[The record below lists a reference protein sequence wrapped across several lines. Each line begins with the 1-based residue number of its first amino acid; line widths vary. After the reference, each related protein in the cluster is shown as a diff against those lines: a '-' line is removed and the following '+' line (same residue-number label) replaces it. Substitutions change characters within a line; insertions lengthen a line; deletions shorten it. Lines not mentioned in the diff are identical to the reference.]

1 MLGVSA
7 HLPVISLTPI
17 NMGGRIHGFLGGVLL
32 TSVATYY
39 TGEFVRSNKLFV
51 SSQLQSSRDIIEHQI
66 ISHKHGHD
74 KIMPVNKLFEE
85 TRRVSILETSKDLW
99 NEELIKAVNWVYS
112 IDWYK
117 FGVQTDQAIMD
128 LTDKVASIV
137 EKK

>member
-1 MLGVSA
+1 
-7 HLPVISLTPI
+7 
-17 NMGGRIHGFLGGVLL
+17 
-32 TSVATYY
+32 
-39 TGEFVRSNKLFV
+39 
-51 SSQLQSSRDIIEHQI
+51 
-66 ISHKHGHD
+66 
-74 KIMPVNKLFEE
+74 MPVNKLFEE